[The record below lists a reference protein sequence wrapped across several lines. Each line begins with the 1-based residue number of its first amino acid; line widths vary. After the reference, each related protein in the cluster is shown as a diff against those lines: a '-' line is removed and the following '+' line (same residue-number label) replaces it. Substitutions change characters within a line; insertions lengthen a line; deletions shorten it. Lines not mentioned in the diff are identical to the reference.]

1 LSVMVSF
8 RVSKELK
15 KMDELRGLVNWSDEA
30 RGFIERRV
38 KEYEQLRAVEE
49 LKELVKSIPVSPKG
63 SVTEYVREDRDSG

>member
-1 LSVMVSF
+1 MVSF

-63 SVTEYVREDRDSG
+63 SVSGYVREARDSG